1 MKRTFKVKYKP
12 FFLTFKGLSLKQM
25 KQIFF
30 GRWESEFSLQKK
42 HPSVDQFF
50 KNGSFMIHRRNILKL
65 SIELFKA
72 KSVLSSKIMNN
83 SFEKRQIM
91 NNNLSSQTEFLAL
104 STRTSHYGLNFLRYF
119 AAKVWHV
126 VLADIKH
133 LMDLDK
139 FNVGLSSSKIICF
152 KNN

>member
-1 MKRTFKVKYKP
+1 MKRTFKAKYKP
-12 FFLTFKGLSLKQM
+12 FFPLLKDFHWNRWN
-25 KQIFF
+25 IFFF

-50 KNGSFMIHRRNILKL
+50 KNGSLMIHRRNILKL

-139 FNVGLSSSKIICF
+139 FNVGLSP
-152 KNN
+152 

>member
-42 HPSVDQFF
+42 HPSVDQFL

-83 SFEKRQIM
+83 SFQKRQIM

-104 STRTSHYGLNFLRYF
+104 STRISHCGLNFLRYF
-119 AAKVWHV
+119 AAKVWHI

-139 FNVGLSSSKIICF
+139 FNVGLSP
-152 KNN
+152 